1 MTWYF
6 NKFEDDIE
14 EWPTI
19 SLVTPSY
26 NQAEYLEHALRSVL
40 EQEYPNLEYIVMDG
54 GSDDGSPSIIE
65 RYGSD
70 LAYWQSGPD
79 QGMYDALNRGIARST
94 GEIMG
99 WLNSDD
105 LHFPWTLHVVGSIF
119 HDFPSVDWITTLQ
132 RGWGD
137 RTGVVGVNGMK
148 GFAREAFRQGRYGG
162 WKNSLLKYGYIQQES
177 TFWRRSLWE
186 ASEGLSLTCGDAA
199 DFDLWCQ
206 FYKRSDLHGVNVPL
220 GIFRQHADQKTAD
233 ASSYE
238 AECKEILES
247 HFGPIAPSKQEWATR
262 CRLDR
267 NPLSPLLEQY
277 LGYEG
282 RYIKRVPDEK
292 EWTQECGYFL

>member
-6 NKFEDDIE
+6 NDFEDDIE
-14 EWPTI
+14 GWPAI

-65 RYGSD
+65 RFGSD
-70 LAYWQSGPD
+70 LAYWQSEPD
-79 QGMYDALNRGIARST
+79 QGMYDALNRGFARST

-119 HDFPSVDWITTLQ
+119 HHLPSVDWITTLR

-137 RTGVVGVNGMK
+137 RTGVVGVNSMR

-162 WKNSLLKYGYIQQES
+162 WKNPLLKYGYIQQES

-233 ASSYE
+233 KSSYQT
-238 AECKEILES
+238 ECKEILGH
-247 HFGPIAPSKQEWATR
+247 HFGSVRSSVQEWATSL
-262 CRLDR
+262 RLDR
-267 NPLSPLLEQY
+267 SPLASVFEQY
-277 LGYEG
+277 IGYEG
-282 RYIKRVPDEK
+282 TYIKREADQEGWVLKEK
-292 EWTQECGYFL
+292 YFI